1 MSLLIAVQHR
11 DMTKF
16 KDEILRIDKN
26 IEAEIWPNVKHPD
39 RVQFA
44 VAWDHPKQIFQNYPN
59 LKAVSSLGAG
69 VDHLLSDSS
78 IPESVY
84 ITRVVAPSLT
94 DQMSDFVLTAVL
106 NLFRNT
112 ELYVNQQQKGLWE
125 KHKAY
130 SKNELTIGIM
140 GLGELGK
147 AAAQRLVTN
156 GFNVNGWSKTKK
168 DISGVETYSKDELP
182 EFLSRTNVLVCLLPL
197 TSETDGILEINL
209 FKKLSQPA
217 FLINVARGEHLIE
230 EDLIYALDTG
240 IIQHAVLDVFPKEP
254 LPESHAFWNRDKIT
268 ITPHIASVTD
278 PKEAAALI
286 VENYKRLLSGIK
298 LLNEVDKKMGY

>member
-16 KDEILRIDKN
+16 KDEILHIDKN
-26 IEAEIWPNVKHPD
+26 IDVEIWPNVKHPD

-69 VDHLLSDSS
+69 VDHLLSDNS
-78 IPESVY
+78 IPETVH

-112 ELYVNQQQKGLWE
+112 ERYVKQQQKGHWE

-130 SKNELTIGIM
+130 SKSELTIGIM

-147 AAAQRLVTN
+147 AAAQRLIAN
-156 GFNVNGWSKTKK
+156 GFNVKGWARTQKS
-168 DISGVETYSKDELP
+168 IAGLATYSNNELT
-182 EFLSRTNVLVCLLPL
+182 EFLNGANVLVCLLPL
-197 TSETDGILEINL
+197 TSETDGILEIDL

-217 FLINVARGEHLIE
+217 FLINAARGEHLVE

-240 IIQHAVLDVFPKEP
+240 LINHAVLDVFPKEP

-278 PKEAAALI
+278 PKEAATLI
-286 VENYKRLLSGIK
+286 VENYKRLLSGME
-298 LLNEVDKKMGY
+298 LLNAIDKKKGY